1 MITPKQIK
9 DTAALV
15 GAVAGIIGGADKI
28 KTIFQKWR
36 AEYKEKRS
44 GDKEL
49 PEDTDV

>member
-28 KTIFQKWR
+28 KTIFQKWKG
-36 AEYKEKRS
+36 EYKDR
-44 GDKEL
+44 KEIE
-49 PEDTDV
+49 PKDDDVV